1 MLKARYFKESNF
13 MEAQMGSYPSYTWR
27 SLLWGRELLHH
38 ESRWCIGN
46 GRSVRVYDDAWVP
59 NERSAPLQA
68 QSNVWRP
75 LLDTRGGKKGV
86 RAVIRD
92 WNALKVGTEFAI
104 DARWLPLIVESDSQN
119 AIRLITQDDTCFA
132 PEGNFVEE
140 VRDLTVNHHLVL
152 IAIPR
157 EANGAAYRAARY
169 SLHEQGFDFWTDV
182 GHPWLT
188 EILNL
193 ESVVG

>member
-1 MLKARYFKESNF
+1 MIPTQLIPLFVAGIWWLWNDRNQLVFGSQRLEFEVLIQRVKDYVKEYCEIN
-13 MEAQMGSYPSYTWR
+13 
-27 SLLWGRELLHH
+27 L
-38 ESRWCIGN
+38 SRH
-46 GRSVRVYDDAWVP
+46 
-59 NERSAPLQA
+59 RSAPLQA